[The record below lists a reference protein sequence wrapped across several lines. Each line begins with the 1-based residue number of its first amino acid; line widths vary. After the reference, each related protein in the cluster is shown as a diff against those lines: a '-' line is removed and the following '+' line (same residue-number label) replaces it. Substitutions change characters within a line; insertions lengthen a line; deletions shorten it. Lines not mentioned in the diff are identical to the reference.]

1 MFSHEIRLAHTQ
13 FIVLRIR
20 DMLTDRYF
28 ALINHANVG
37 VWVSARII
45 ERNVSE
51 LKLSK
56 GNAAVTEWR
65 RRRLG
70 IVAILVFEH

>member
-1 MFSHEIRLAHTQ
+1 
-13 FIVLRIR
+13 
-20 DMLTDRYF
+20 MLTDRYF

-45 ERNVSE
+45 ERTISE

-56 GNAAVTEWR
+56 GNAAATE
-65 RRRLG
+65 
-70 IVAILVFEH
+70 

>member
-28 ALINHANVG
+28 VLINHANVG
-37 VWVSARII
+37 VWVSACII
-45 ERNVSE
+45 ERTISE

-56 GNAAVTEWR
+56 GNAAATE
-65 RRRLG
+65 
-70 IVAILVFEH
+70 